1 VKKGLI
7 SDFNRHYMRYS
18 LFLGIA
24 LSLNFSTLFAQDEF
38 YRQELLNLADL
49 SRLPLYRTGEIEQLS
64 SYDRTGGNDD
74 GFSGKYSAIRKD
86 PDGLVIADLKGPG
99 VVNRIWTPTPTTDT
113 VKFYFDGEKKPRIA
127 IPFINLFTG
136 KESPFLAPLC
146 GNQIGGFYC
155 YLPIPYE
162 KSLKIVYAGKNL
174 RFHQIEYR
182 TFSQNEKVKTF
193 SKAMVSNY
201 KDENEQIAASW
212 NREQSP
218 LKSYGTTLKTK
229 KLNLQLRTGV
239 EENIFSLNKG
249 GRIIGI
255 EIGAGSDLVH
265 AYRKVML
272 TGCWDNESKNA
283 FELPLHDFFG
293 FAFGRASM
301 QSMVLGSANRRL
313 YSYLPMP
320 FDKSAE
326 IKLKYDKTNS
336 SDPDEILISGTIYY
350 LEEKRN
356 ENKEGKL
363 YVQSRREYN
372 IPSAVPH
379 LIADIKGKGHYIG
392 TTLIAQGLEDGHT
405 GFFEGDDV
413 TTIDGKMKLHGT
425 GSEDYFNGGWYAV
438 MDKWDRGMSLPIH
451 GSLGYEL
458 MTSRTGGYRFYLS
471 DKLNFSESI
480 KLTIEHQPEA
490 KTNVKT
496 DYTSVAFFYAE
507 KPQYENTEIRID
519 NKVTVVP
526 HRDKLTA
533 QAMTF
538 SLYWLASANFQDPSI
553 VFSLKK
559 SDSWTTTVDLDAVSI
574 AQVSLNALDN
584 GRYKLFIEYGKTEF
598 TNPFSIWQ
606 RSKKI
611 SEWISADTTMPSE
624 GGKTV
629 YAGEIE
635 ITDDLKTITLRKRPS
650 DDVSVR
656 VFSFLLE
663 RIEDTK

>member
-1 VKKGLI
+1 M
-7 SDFNRHYMRYS
+7 RHL
-18 LFLGIA
+18 LFLAII
-24 LSLNFSTLFAQDEF
+24 LLLNFSSLFAQDEF
-38 YRQELLNLADL
+38 YRQELLDLADL
-49 SRLPLYRTGEIEQLS
+49 SRLPLYRTGAIDQLS

-86 PDGLVIADLKGPG
+86 PDGLVIADLTGPG

-136 KESPFLAPLC
+136 NDSPFLAPLC

-162 KSLKIVYAGKNL
+162 KSLRIVYTGNNL

-182 TFSQNEKVKTF
+182 TFSQNKKVKSF
-193 SKAMVSNY
+193 SSAMVSDH
-201 KDENEQIAASW
+201 KDEFAQIAAAWS
-212 NREQSP
+212 RERSP
-218 LKSYGTTLKTK
+218 LKSYKTNLKSK
-229 KLNLQLRTGV
+229 KVNILLRTGV
-239 EENIFSLNKG
+239 EAKIFSMNIG
-249 GRIIGI
+249 GRIVGV

-265 AYRKVML
+265 AYRQVML
-272 TGCWDNESKNA
+272 TARWDNETKNA

-293 FAFGRASM
+293 FAFGKPSM
-301 QSMVLGSANRRL
+301 QSMILGSDGRSL
-313 YSYLPMP
+313 YCYLPMP

-336 SDPDEILISGTIYY
+336 RDPEEILISGTIYY
-350 LEEKRN
+350 LEQGRD
-356 ENKEGKL
+356 ENNEGKL
-363 YVQSRREYN
+363 YAQSRREYN

-379 LIADIKGKGHYIG
+379 LIADIKGKGHYVG
-392 TTLIAQGLEDGHT
+392 TLLIAQGLEDGHT

-413 TTIDGKMKLHGT
+413 TTIDGKMKMHGT

-438 MDKWDRGMSLPIH
+438 MDKWDRGLSLPIH

-471 DKLNFSESI
+471 DKLNFDESF

-490 KTNVKT
+490 KSNVKT

-507 KPQYENTEIRID
+507 KPQYQNTEIRID
-519 NKVTVVP
+519 NKVSVVA
-526 HRDKLTA
+526 HREKLTA
-533 QAMTF
+533 QGMVF
-538 SLYWLASANFQDPSI
+538 SLYWLASANYQDPSI
-553 VFSLKK
+553 VFTLKK
-559 SDSWTTTVDLDAVSI
+559 SDSWTTKVDLDAVSI

-584 GRYKLFIEYGKTEF
+584 GRYKLYIEYGKTEF
-598 TNPFSIWQ
+598 TDPFSIWQ

-611 SEWISADTTMPSE
+611 SDWISPDHTMPSE
-624 GGKTV
+624 GGKTL

-635 ITDDLKTITLRKRPS
+635 ITDELKTITLRKKAS

-656 VFSFLLE
+656 VFSFLFE
-663 RIEDTK
+663 KIADEK